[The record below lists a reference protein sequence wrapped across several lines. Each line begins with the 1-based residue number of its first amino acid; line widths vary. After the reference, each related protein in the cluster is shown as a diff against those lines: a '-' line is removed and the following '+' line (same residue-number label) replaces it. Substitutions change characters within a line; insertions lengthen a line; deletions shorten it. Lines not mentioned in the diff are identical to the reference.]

1 MKNKYLFGLL
11 LLILA
16 GMSWAAPLISDE
28 ELTGLS
34 DNTVQITWVT
44 SNETANTIVKYGI
57 GFPAQTY
64 SSAVLT
70 NYHSAILTDLSPGTT
85 YQYYIQ
91 SGDIKGQV
99 KFFTTLTP
107 PGGNLVF
114 AFAAISDPQYGDGKK
129 NTTGARGR
137 PYENSVQI
145 MDNMVTLINSFFP
158 SFTILKGDLIESSV
172 KGGDLYSPYGDD
184 IFNVEGAPKYAGQ
197 ESIRAKLNRLTSAT
211 DAGAKYYPVP
221 GNHDKTA
228 SAYTG
233 GNASSWY
240 NDNLNRLYALAVAD
254 PTVGSSYNYVIN
266 YRGYRFIFLDS
277 VTLEAGQVKSNIDT
291 GYLSTQLAQARIDK
305 VKCFIFTHHPVTNVQ
320 AEGLP
325 DQVIEE
331 ITGGTV
337 DYTKIMPQ
345 NWAAVQTLITNYKDV
360 IAGVFSGHIH
370 DTTYKEVAG
379 VPCVRNSGGIQYPT
393 IFNVYKVYQNGYIQ
407 STYKLPYYTELARNT
422 ITPEA
427 GFSQEYWTGALLGA
441 LSARNFSHSLIYSPP
456 FISSTSPS
464 DTSTGVPLNADLK
477 IIFTKPMSAADTQ
490 NALVSIPA
498 LTGAAYSWDAGGKI
512 LTVSHGAFTPSQL
525 YTIAIGTG
533 AKDISGEAL
542 SSAYPFTFTTG
553 TSIDTTPPQAAFDHI
568 ANDVSSDTQP
578 TLTGITTDELST
590 IVSVECRVDSGA
602 WQAAH
607 PLNVQY
613 TSKTERFSFRPA
625 YTLTRGLTPHRLE
638 VRSRDSAGNQ
648 SAVSAYQVYIVGDRP
663 EVNVLADGADII
675 SGDPVGASPSFEIQ
689 ALSDKGLKVLNFI
702 LDNATVTNLLT
713 ATVETGSAAIYK
725 AYYRPN
731 LADGTHDV
739 KVTAIDNDN
748 RATTFEAT
756 NLIVQSAAELKVQS
770 TPLNYP
776 NPFNPESGTSIG
788 YTLTKSGNIQ
798 IIIYDLMGNQVVKL
812 DYGAGSDGGRA
823 GYNDVPWNGRSSS
836 GALVGNGVYV
846 YLIVSDGRV
855 LARGKLAAIK

>member
-1 MKNKYLFGLL
+1 M

-16 GMSWAAPLISDE
+16 GMSWAAPIISNE
-28 ELTGLS
+28 ELVTLS
-34 DNTVQITWVT
+34 DNTAVITWVT
-44 SNETANTIVKYGI
+44 TNETSNTQVKYGI
-57 GFPAQTY
+57 GFPTQTY
-64 SSAVLT
+64 ASAEST
-70 NYHSAILTDLSPGTT
+70 YYHYAVLTDLSPGTT
-85 YQYYIQ
+85 YQYYVQ
-91 SGDIKGQV
+91 SGSAKGLQ
-99 KFFTTLTP
+99 KTFTTLTP
-107 PGGNLVF
+107 PGGQYLFNF
-114 AFAAISDPQYGDGKK
+114 ATVSDPQYGDGKK

-145 MDNMVTLINSFFP
+145 LDKMVLMINSFQP
-158 SFTILKGDLIESSV
+158 AFTVLKGDLIESSV
-172 KGGDLYSPYGDD
+172 RAGDNYSPYGDD
-184 IFNVEGAPKYAGQ
+184 VFNVEAAPKYATQ
-197 ESIRAKLNRLTSAT
+197 ESIRQKLNRLVSTLGAT
-211 DAGAKYYPVP
+211 YAIP
-221 GNHDKTA
+221 GNHDKTI

-233 GNASSWY
+233 GTASSWY
-240 NDNLNRLYALAVAD
+240 TANLNRITPLAITD
-254 PTVGSSYNYVIN
+254 PTLGSCFNYTTPD
-266 YRGYRFIFLDS
+266 YQGYRFILLDS
-277 VTLEAGQVKSNIDT
+277 VSLEGAEVKSYINISSLEA
-291 GYLSTQLAQARIDK
+291 QLADARTNHL
-305 VKCFIFTHHPVTNVQ
+305 KCFIFTHHPITNVQ

-331 ITGGTV
+331 VTGGTV
-337 DYTKIMPQ
+337 DYTKIMPS
-345 NWAAVQTLITNYKDV
+345 NWAAMQTVITNYKDI

-370 DTTYKEVAG
+370 DTVYKEVAG

-407 STYKLPYYTELARNT
+407 STYKVPDYTELARNT

-427 GFSQEYWTGALLGA
+427 GFSQEFWTGALLGA
-441 LSARNFSHSLIYSPP
+441 LSARNFSHSLIYAPP

-464 DTSTGVPLNADLK
+464 NEGVPLNADIK

-512 LTVSHGAFTPSQL
+512 LTVSHGAFAPSQL
-525 YTIAIGTG
+525 YTITIGTG

-553 TSIDTTPPQAAFDHI
+553 TSIDTTPPQAAFNHI
-568 ANDVSSDTQP
+568 VNDVSSDTQP

-590 IVSVECRVDSGA
+590 IVSVECRVDSGS
-602 WQAAH
+602 WLAAH

-675 SGDPVGASPSFEIQ
+675 SGDPIGASPSFEIQ
-689 ALSDKGLKVLNFI
+689 ALSDNGLKVLNFI

-855 LARGKLAAIK
+855 LAKGKLAAVK